1 MKLDQIGMY
10 TLTDARAS
18 HASEVSPMW
27 RGEILLTG
35 RCNYKCVYCQGLPV
49 QNDIPYE
56 YATQV
61 IDTWL
66 SEDLRN
72 IRFSGGE
79 PTLYKELPAL
89 VARCHSGGVERIA
102 ISTNGTASLS
112 YYKDLI
118 DAGLDDI
125 CISLDAIAPSLA
137 QKMAG
142 VTNTHWENVIRNIR
156 ELSRLT
162 YVTTSIVLTP
172 NNAQYARDIIRFS
185 SDLGVSDIRIV
196 TASHSNDEIVE
207 AISGL
212 DQEVLDRFPVLKYR
226 VQNYLKGRNVRGIQE
241 NDAHRCHLVKDDCV
255 VAWKWHYP
263 CGVYLRERGA
273 PIGEIGPRMRDER
286 IAWFRSHNTYEDR
299 ICRQFCSDIY
309 VDYNN
314 RCEFISRSNKTT
326 ELSYSLVSSQK
337 RP

>member
-1 MKLDQIGMY
+1 
-10 TLTDARAS
+10 
-18 HASEVSPMW
+18 
-27 RGEILLTG
+27 
-35 RCNYKCVYCQGLPV
+35 VYCQGLPV
-49 QNDIPYE
+49 QNDIPFE

-66 SEDLRN
+66 CDHLRN

-89 VARCHSGGVERIA
+89 VGRCHNGGVERIA

-112 YYKDLI
+112 YYKRLVN
-118 DAGLDDI
+118 AGLDDI
-125 CISLDAIAPSLA
+125 CISLDAVIPSLA

-142 VTNTHWENVIRNIR
+142 VTNPPWENVIRNIR

-172 NNAQYARDIIRFS
+172 SNAQHAKDIIRFS

-196 TASHSNDEIVE
+196 TASHSNNDLVE
-207 AISGL
+207 VLSGL
-212 DQEVLDRFPVLKYR
+212 DQELLDRYPILKYR
-226 VQNYLKGRNVRGIQE
+226 VQNYLQGRNVRGIRE
-241 NDAHRCHLVKDDCV
+241 SDAHRCHLVKDDCV

-273 PIGEIGPRMRDER
+273 PIGEIGPEMRNER
-286 IAWFRSHNTYEDR
+286 IGWFQSHNTYQDP

-309 VDYNN
+309 IDYNN
-314 RCEFISRSNKTT
+314 RCELISHRNNTPDF
-326 ELSYSLVSSQK
+326 SLTLVGSQK
-337 RP
+337 IPY